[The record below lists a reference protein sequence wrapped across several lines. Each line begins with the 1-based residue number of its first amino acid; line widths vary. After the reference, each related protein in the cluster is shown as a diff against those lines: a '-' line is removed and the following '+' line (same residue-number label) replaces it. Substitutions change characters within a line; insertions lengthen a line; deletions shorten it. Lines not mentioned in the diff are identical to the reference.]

1 MDPQRATF
9 QVPERYAEK
18 LQQGQRVQIRVAA
31 LQNQEFTGVVDFVDP
46 VVQLPARTILVKAQ
60 VPNGRRQLQ
69 SGMFIE
75 ARLATEMR
83 PNAILIP
90 EEAIVP
96 MQGANFVWVI
106 IDGKAARRQVG
117 IGIRMPGFVEVRS
130 GVDEGEQVVV
140 GGMERI
146 GMEGMPVT
154 ATVVDRTPAVP
165 GESTPAIPVDSA
177 PAAPRTN

>member
-1 MDPQRATF
+1 
-9 QVPERYAEK
+9 
-18 LQQGQRVQIRVAA
+18 
-31 LQNQEFTGVVDFVDP
+31 
-46 VVQLPARTILVKAQ
+46 
-60 VPNGRRQLQ
+60 
-69 SGMFIE
+69 MFIE
-75 ARLATEMR
+75 ARLATEIR

-117 IGIRMPGFVEVRS
+117 IGIRMPGYVEVRS